1 MKTFDFYLHTKVTT
15 WYNTR
20 FVIEAE
26 TLEDAKSKAI
36 LFHKNDET
44 LELSNEQLDYT
55 IENMTPEENDNQPT
69 EELFDNQ
76 GNSFWNNVR
85 DNNKVY
91 IQITAFDKN
100 SNDNIGRTIVA
111 KSKESFNKQ
120 VEEFEASIPYTK
132 YYTTLV
138 SDDVLTTEQE
148 LITED
153 YILD

>member
-15 WYNTR
+15 WYNTS
-20 FVIEAE
+20 FKIEAE
-26 TLEDAKSKAI
+26 TLEDAKTKAI

-55 IENMTPEENDNQPT
+55 IENMTPEENDYQPT

-85 DNNKVY
+85 DNNEVC

-100 SNDNIGRTIVA
+100 SNDNIGRTIIA
-111 KSKESFNKQ
+111 KNKKSFNIQ
-120 VEEFEASIPYTK
+120 VEEFEAAIPYTK

-138 SDDVLTTEQE
+138 SDGILTKEQE
-148 LITED
+148 SITED
-153 YILD
+153 YIID